1 MISVRKMCGDFK
13 LKLSAHR
20 FVTNRLKMEQF
31 PIQHLKPGKSAQS
44 ILMSLIPLSLFLFFL
59 EFVLPASLMSAV
71 VLPGDEFHPGWK
83 KSDRLIT
90 FTRADL
96 YNYIDGGAELFL
108 EFGFEKLYIQRYRS
122 GEKELSLEIY
132 EMESSEA
139 ALGIYLAK
147 CGQETPVE
155 GIGARNSGEEAQFT
169 ILRERYFIHI
179 NNFEGRKELFPAM
192 LALAKA
198 TLQNLPPDRPITLLD
213 HLPGKNLIK
222 NSERLIRGPYALQP
236 IFTFG
241 EGDIL
246 LLEGKVFGVVASYR
260 DEKGNITTRIII
272 PYPDEARARA
282 ALHHLR
288 QNFDPYHKILET
300 GPSGFIFID
309 YQQKFGQVELK
320 GSILDIRIN
329 LANRPSLL

>member
-1 MISVRKMCGDFK
+1 MCGYFK
-13 LKLSAHR
+13 LKLGAIR
-20 FVTNRLKMEQF
+20 CVTNRLKMGQF
-31 PIQHLKPGKSAQS
+31 PIQHLKTGKSAQF
-44 ILMSLIPLSLFLFFL
+44 ILMQLIHLSLFLIFL
-59 EFVLPASLMSAV
+59 KFILPASLLSAV
-71 VLPGDEFHPGWK
+71 VMPGDEFHPGWK

-122 GEKELSLEIY
+122 GENELSLEIY
-132 EMESSEA
+132 EMESPEA
-139 ALGIYLAK
+139 ALGVYLAK

-155 GIGARNSGEEAQFT
+155 GLAVRNSGEESQFT

-179 NNFEGRKELFPAM
+179 NNFEGQKGLLPVM
-192 LALAKA
+192 VALARA
-198 TLQNLPPDRPITLLD
+198 ALQSLPPDRPITLLD
-213 HLPGKNLIK
+213 HLPGENLIK

-246 LLEGKVFGVVASYR
+246 LLEGKVFGVVGNYR
-260 DEKGNITTRIII
+260 DGKGNITTRIII
-272 PYPDEARARA
+272 PYPDETRARV
-282 ALHHLR
+282 ALHHLQ

-300 GPSGFIFID
+300 GPSGFVFID

-320 GSILDIRIN
+320 ANILDIHIN
-329 LANRPSLL
+329 LPDRL

>member
-1 MISVRKMCGDFK
+1 MFGYFK
-13 LKLSAHR
+13 LKLGTHR
-20 FVTNRLKMEQF
+20 FVTNRPKMGQF

-44 ILMSLIPLSLFLFFL
+44 IWMQLIPLSLFLLFL
-59 EFVLPASLMSAV
+59 EFVLPASLKSAV

-122 GEKELSLEIY
+122 GENELSLEIY
-132 EMESSEA
+132 EMESPEA
-139 ALGIYLAK
+139 ALGVYLAK

-155 GIGARNSGEEAQFT
+155 GLAARNSGEESQFT

-179 NNFEGRKELFPAM
+179 NNFEGQKGLLPVM
-192 LALAKA
+192 VALARA
-198 TLQNLPPDRPITLLD
+198 ALQSLPPDRPITLLD
-213 HLPGKNLIK
+213 HLPRENLIK

-246 LLEGKVFGVVASYR
+246 LLEGKVFGVVGNYR

-272 PYPDEARARA
+272 PYPDETRARA
-282 ALHHLR
+282 ALHHLQ

-300 GPSGFIFID
+300 GPSGFVFID
-309 YQQKFGQVELK
+309 YQQKFGQVTLK
-320 GSILDIRIN
+320 SSILDIRIN
-329 LANRPSLL
+329 LANRPSAF

>member
-1 MISVRKMCGDFK
+1 
-13 LKLSAHR
+13 
-20 FVTNRLKMEQF
+20 
-31 PIQHLKPGKSAQS
+31 
-44 ILMSLIPLSLFLFFL
+44 
-59 EFVLPASLMSAV
+59 MSAV
-71 VLPGDEFHPGWK
+71 VLPGDEFYPGWK
-83 KSDRLIT
+83 KSERLIT

-108 EFGFEKLYIQRYRS
+108 EFGFEKLYLQRYRS
-122 GEKELSLEIY
+122 GQNELSLEIY
-132 EMESSEA
+132 EMERPES
-139 ALGIYLAK
+139 ALGVYLAK

-155 GIGARNSGEEAQFT
+155 GIATRNSGEESQFT

-179 NNFEGRKELFPAM
+179 NNFEGRKELLSVM

-198 TLQNLPPDRPITLLD
+198 ALQNLPPDRPITLLD
-213 HLPGKNLIK
+213 SLPKENLIK

-246 LLEGKVFGVVASYR
+246 RLEGKIFGVVGNYR
-260 DEKGNITTRIII
+260 DDKGHITTRIII

-282 ALHHLR
+282 ALENLI

-300 GPSGFIFID
+300 SASGFTFID
-309 YQQKFGQVELK
+309 YQQKFGLVELK
-320 GSILDIRIN
+320 GSIVDIRVN
-329 LANRPSLL
+329 LANRPSLNYRS

>member
-1 MISVRKMCGDFK
+1 MGKMFGYFK
-13 LKLSAHR
+13 LKLGTHR
-20 FVTNRLKMEQF
+20 FVTNRHKMGKF

-44 ILMSLIPLSLFLFFL
+44 ILMQLITLSLFLLFFDFL
-59 EFVLPASLMSAV
+59 LPASLMSDV
-71 VLPGDEFHPGWK
+71 VMPGDEFHPGWK

-122 GEKELSLEIY
+122 GENELSLEIY
-132 EMESSEA
+132 EMESPEA
-139 ALGIYLAK
+139 ALGVYLAR

-155 GIGARNSGEEAQFT
+155 GIAARNSGEESQFT

-179 NNFEGRKELFPAM
+179 NNFEGHKGLLPVM
-192 LALAKA
+192 VALARVA
-198 TLQNLPPDRPITLLD
+198 LQNLPPDRRVTLLD
-213 HLPGKNLIK
+213 YLPGENLIK

-246 LLEGKVFGVVASYR
+246 LLEGRVFAVAGNYR

-272 PYPDEARARA
+272 PYPDETRARA
-282 ALHHLR
+282 ALHHLQ

-300 GPSGFIFID
+300 GPSGFVFID
-309 YQQKFGQVELK
+309 YQQKFGQVRLRDN
-320 GSILDIRIN
+320 ILDIHIN
-329 LANRPSLL
+329 LPDRLYQ

>member
-1 MISVRKMCGDFK
+1 MCGYFK
-13 LKLSAHR
+13 LKLGTHR
-20 FVTNRLKMEQF
+20 FVKNRLKMGKF
-31 PIQHLKPGKSAQS
+31 PIQHLKPVKSAQS
-44 ILMSLIPLSLFLFFL
+44 ILMQLIPLSLFLLFL
-59 EFVLPASLMSAV
+59 EFVLPASLLSAV
-71 VLPGDEFHPGWK
+71 VMPGDEFHPGWK

-122 GEKELSLEIY
+122 GENELSLEIY
-132 EMESSEA
+132 EMESPEA
-139 ALGIYLAK
+139 ALGVYLAK

-155 GIGARNSGEEAQFT
+155 GLEARNSGEESQFT

-179 NNFEGRKELFPAM
+179 NNFEGQKGLLPVM
-192 LALAKA
+192 VALARV
-198 TLQNLPPDRPITLLD
+198 TLQNLPPDRPINLLD
-213 HLPGKNLIK
+213 HLPRENLIK

-246 LLEGKVFGVVASYR
+246 LLEGKVFAVAGNYR
-260 DEKGNITTRIII
+260 DEKGNITTRIIV

-282 ALHHLR
+282 ALHHLQ

-309 YQQKFGQVELK
+309 YQQKFGQVTLK